1 MESKTMKKLTQL
13 ITLVF
18 ISTIAIGCANTKQ
31 IEADIATLQSQ
42 MQDVSAEASEANE
55 RSRAAEAS
63 ANRAEQT
70 AEDANSKL
78 DRMFKK
84 SMMK

>member
-1 MESKTMKKLTQL
+1 MKKIFQ
-13 ITLVF
+13 IVAVVF
-18 ISTIAIGCANTKQ
+18 VAALATGCANSQ
-31 IEADIATLQSQ
+31 LQADVDELKAQ
-42 MQDVSAEASEANE
+42 MQAVSAEAAEANE
-55 RSRAAEAS
+55 RSKAAEAT

-70 AEDANSKL
+70 AEDTNSRL

>member
-1 MESKTMKKLTQL
+1 MEKYRMKKIFQ
-13 ITLVF
+13 
-18 ISTIAIGCANTKQ
+18 IASVIFVAAVATGCANTTQ
-31 IEADIATLQSQ
+31 LEADVDALKAQ
-42 MQDVSAEASEANE
+42 MNTVSAEAAEANQ
-55 RSRAAEAS
+55 RSKAAEAT

-70 AEDANSKL
+70 AADTNSKL

>member
-1 MESKTMKKLTQL
+1 MKKTFQL
-13 ITLVF
+13 VTVAFLATF
-18 ISTIAIGCANTKQ
+18 MIGCASTSQ
-31 IEADIATLQSQ
+31 LEADIESLKAQMAT
-42 MQDVSAEASEANE
+42 VSAEAAEANQ
-55 RSRAAEAS
+55 RSKAAEAT

-70 AEDANSKL
+70 AADTNSKL